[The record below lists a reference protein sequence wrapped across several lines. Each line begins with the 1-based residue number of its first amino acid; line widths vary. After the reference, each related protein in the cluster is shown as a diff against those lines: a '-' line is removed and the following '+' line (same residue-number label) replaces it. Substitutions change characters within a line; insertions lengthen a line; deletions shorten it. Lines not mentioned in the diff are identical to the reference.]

1 MRLADHVVEK
11 LLALV
16 QERGLQPGQK
26 LPAERQLAE
35 VSEPVRNTP
44 IQPRKGEKNTKAWP
58 VWASARASVADR
70 PE

>member
-16 QERGLQPGQK
+16 QARGLQPGQR

-35 VSEPVRNTP
+35 ELGCRA
-44 IQPRKGEKNTKAWP
+44 PRCAKP
-58 VWASARASVADR
+58 YRS
-70 PE
+70 